1 MKTEAPSKTLVP
13 INQNVWRHNP
23 AGNFTRMKISYFF
36 DLPQILQDME
46 FTLIA
51 IRVSINTF
59 LTLIFRRHALL
70 VSNVGYYFSFRDDK
84 KISDYRQTEKRQ
96 QDYRYTD
103 VRNRD
108 KNQFLNDIYRAYH
121 AQH

>member
-1 MKTEAPSKTLVP
+1 M
-13 INQNVWRHNP
+13 
-23 AGNFTRMKISYFF
+23 G
-36 DLPQILQDME
+36 

-51 IRVSINTF
+51 ISVSINTF
-59 LTLIFRRHALL
+59 LTLIFSRHKFL
-70 VSNVGYYFSFRDDK
+70 VSNVGYNFSFRDDK
-84 KISDYRQTEKRQ
+84 TDKRQ
-96 QDYRYTD
+96 QDYIYTD